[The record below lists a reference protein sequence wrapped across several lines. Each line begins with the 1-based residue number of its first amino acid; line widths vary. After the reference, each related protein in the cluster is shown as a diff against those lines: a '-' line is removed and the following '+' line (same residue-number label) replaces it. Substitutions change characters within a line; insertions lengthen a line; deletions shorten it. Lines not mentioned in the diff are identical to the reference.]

1 MTLLDAPTST
11 RRNTAFGATSETGD
25 QASARSDGAPISGPA
40 IGEMRLPQHQR
51 RGSAPASDATRRPDA
66 NARVRA
72 TPKGNGRMGGAQHPS
87 GAQLAWGQFWAILG
101 KDLRTEL
108 RTRQVWLSMGVF
120 ALLTLLIFSFA
131 FDLQVENTAAVG
143 PGALWVS
150 FIFASMLGLGR
161 NIASEQEHGPMDR
174 LLLCPVDR
182 QVIYLAKVIGNV
194 IFIGVVEVVALPVFA
209 ALYNLPILVWA
220 ILPITLLGT
229 LGVAAVGVIFA
240 ALAANTRAREFLLP
254 LLVFPLIV
262 PIVIGA
268 VKATEALVTPIH
280 GDAPWLGL
288 IAAFDI
294 IFLSLS
300 AVLFHFV
307 VEE

>member
-1 MTLLDAPTST
+1 MGDMPTVTAWPTTQAHGDARLAGAKRRNPGGT
-11 RRNTAFGATSETGD
+11 RRATARD
-25 QASARSDGAPISGPA
+25 KASV
-40 IGEMRLPQHQR
+40 
-51 RGSAPASDATRRPDA
+51 ASS
-66 NARVRA
+66 A
-72 TPKGNGRMGGAQHPS
+72 TPVRSKRPS
-87 GAQLAWGQFWAILG
+87 GMRLAWGQLWAIVG

-120 ALLTLLIFSFA
+120 ALLTLLVFSFA
-131 FDLQVENTAAVG
+131 FDLRVANTAAVG
-143 PGALWVS
+143 PGALWVA

-161 NIASEQEHGPMDR
+161 NIASEQERGPMDR

-182 QVIYLAKVIGNV
+182 QIIYLAKVIGNV
-194 IFIGVVEVVALPVFA
+194 VFIGVVEIVALPVFA
-209 ALYNLPILVWA
+209 ALYNLPIIVWA

-262 PIVIGA
+262 PVVIGA
-268 VKATEALVTPIH
+268 VKATEALVTPIQ